1 MPPTVRKTTDPL
13 KCMARR
19 NKKGRDITGIV
30 VVDKPSGHSSNHVL
44 QQVKRL
50 FDARKAGHT
59 GSLDPLASGVLPICL
74 GEATKISGYLLDADK
89 EYAVTC
95 RLGITTDSGDADG
108 EIIDE
113 QPVPE
118 FDETQLQQI
127 LTGFIGEQD
136 QVPPMFSAL
145 KYQGQPLYKL
155 ARQGKEVERKA
166 RRITIYGIE
175 LLDCSQDSFTLSV
188 RCSKGT
194 YIRTLVED
202 ISHKLGTGGHVTM
215 LRRTRVAGYA
225 LSDAVSLEQL
235 AESRETGQLDALDEQ
250 LEAAENALP
259 DWPVINL
266 DESASRTL
274 SYGQSIQVEQ
284 DYERANVRLF
294 DQNEKFMGL
303 GEMSPDGVVKPKRL
317 FVAAV

>member
-1 MPPTVRKTTDPL
+1 
-13 KCMARR
+13 MATS
-19 NKKGRDITGIV
+19 DI
-30 VVDKPSGHSSNHVL
+30 P
-44 QQVKRL
+44 Q
-50 FDARKAGHT
+50 F
-59 GSLDPLASGVLPICL
+59 
-74 GEATKISGYLLDADK
+74 
-89 EYAVTC
+89 
-95 RLGITTDSGDADG
+95 
-108 EIIDE
+108 DE
-113 QPVPE
+113 QAVLDLLPK
-118 FDETQLQQI
+118 FM
-127 LTGFIGEQD
+127 GGQD

-155 ARQGKEVERKA
+155 ARQGIEVERKS
-166 RRITIYGIE
+166 RLITLYVIQ
-175 LLDCSQDSFTLSV
+175 LLSYTEDTITLDV

-225 LSDAVSLEQL
+225 LSDTVSLEQL
-235 AESRETGQLDALDEQ
+235 AESRDAGELAALDEQ

-266 DESASRTL
+266 DEAASKTL
-274 SYGQSIQVEQ
+274 SFGQSIQVEQ
-284 DYERANVRLF
+284 NYECANVRLF

>member
-1 MPPTVRKTTDPL
+1 
-13 KCMARR
+13 MARR

-50 FDARKAGHT
+50 FDAKKAGHT

-74 GEATKISGYLLDADK
+74 GEATKLSGYLLEADK

-95 RLGITTDSGDADG
+95 KLGVTTDSGDADG
-108 EIIDE
+108 AVVEE
-113 QPVPE
+113 QAVPE
-118 FDETQLQQI
+118 FDETQLKQI
-127 LTGFIGEQD
+127 LEDFIGQQD

-145 KYQGQPLYKL
+145 KHQGQPLYKL

-166 RRITIYGIE
+166 RRIEIYAIE
-175 LLDCSQDSFTLSV
+175 LLDCNQDSFTLSV

-235 AESRETGQLDALDEQ
+235 SESRERGELAALDEQ
-250 LEAAENALP
+250 LEAAEDALP

-266 DESASRTL
+266 DEAASKTL
-274 SYGQSIQVEQ
+274 SFGQAIQVDQ
-284 DYERANVRLF
+284 DYECANVRLF

>member
-1 MPPTVRKTTDPL
+1 MG
-13 KCMARR
+13 RR
-19 NKKGRDITGIV
+19 NRKGRDITGIV

-50 FDARKAGHT
+50 FDAKKAGHT

-74 GEATKISGYLLDADK
+74 GEATKLSGYLLDADK
-89 EYAVTC
+89 QYAVTC
-95 RLGITTDSGDADG
+95 KLGITTDSGDADG
-108 EIIDE
+108 EVIAE
-113 QPVPE
+113 QAIPE
-118 FDETQLQQI
+118 FDETTLQPI
-127 LTGFIGEQD
+127 LDSFIGEQD

-155 ARQGKEVERKA
+155 ARQGIEVERKS
-166 RRITIYGIE
+166 RRIRIYEIQ
-175 LLDCSQDSFTLSV
+175 LLDCSYDSFTLSV

-215 LRRTRVAGYA
+215 LRRTGVAGYS
-225 LSDAVSLEQL
+225 LDDAVSLEQL
-235 AESRETGQLDALDEQ
+235 AERRESGDLAVLDKL

-259 DWPVINL
+259 DWPVVNL
-266 DESASRTL
+266 DEAASKTL
-274 SYGQSIQVEQ
+274 SFGQSIQVEQ
-284 DYERANVRLF
+284 DFECANVRLF

-303 GEMSPDGVVKPKRL
+303 GEMSPDGVIKPKRL
-317 FVAAV
+317 FASAVS

>member
-1 MPPTVRKTTDPL
+1 
-13 KCMARR
+13 MARR

-30 VVDKPSGHSSNHVL
+30 VIDKPSGHSSNHVL

-74 GEATKISGYLLDADK
+74 GEATKLSGYLLDADK

-95 RLGITTDSGDADG
+95 KLGITTDSGDADG
-108 EIIDE
+108 EVIDE
-113 QPVPE
+113 RPVPE
-118 FDETQLQQI
+118 FDDADLQQI
-127 LTGFIGEQD
+127 LETFIGEQD

-166 RRITIYGIE
+166 RRISIYAIE
-175 LLDCSQDSFTLSV
+175 LLDCNQDSFTLSV

-235 AESRETGQLDALDEQ
+235 TERREAGELEALDEQ

-259 DWPVINL
+259 DWPMINL
-266 DESASRTL
+266 DEADSKTL
-274 SYGQSIQVEQ
+274 SFGQAIQVEQ
-284 DYERANVRLF
+284 DFKCANVRLF
-294 DQNEKFMGL
+294 DQHEKFMGL

>member
-1 MPPTVRKTTDPL
+1 
-13 KCMARR
+13 MARR
-19 NKKGRDITGIV
+19 NKKGRDISGIV

-50 FDARKAGHT
+50 FDAKKAGHT

-89 EYAVTC
+89 QYAVTC

-108 EIIDE
+108 EVLAE
-113 QPVPE
+113 QPVPD
-118 FDETQLQQI
+118 FDEAQLQEI
-127 LTGFIGEQD
+127 LQRFLGEQD

-155 ARQGKEVERKA
+155 ARKGIEVERKA
-166 RRITIYGIE
+166 RRIRIYDID
-175 LLDCSQDSFTLSV
+175 LLDCSHDSFTLSV

-202 ISHKLGTGGHVTM
+202 ISHALGTGGHVIM
-215 LRRTRVAGYA
+215 LRRTAVAGYT
-225 LSDAVSLEQL
+225 LSDAVTLEQL
-235 AESRETGQLDALDEQ
+235 SETREQGDMAALDEQ

-259 DWPVINL
+259 DWPAINL
-266 DESASRTL
+266 DEQDSKSL
-274 SYGQSIQVEQ
+274 SFGQSIQIEQ
-284 DYERANVRLF
+284 DFECANVRLF

-303 GEMSPDGVVKPKRL
+303 GEMTPDGVVKPKRL
-317 FVAAV
+317 FVSATS